1 MSKWSRYT
9 SRLLSNDRPLLKPSE
24 ITSSISGRCRSS
36 SSARA
41 FLLFSSALFGAD
53 QPHSPPAAAS
63 RTASS
68 EESAHPRRAPAAAA
82 KSAKR
87 SRASR
92 NPAIDA
98 DEAKPACRIIW
109 TRVSSR
115 RGGTGRADRFFATRL
130 RASTNEI
137 TPSEMPLPPREAAMP
152 SPEREARRLAAARL
166 FSRART
172 ASTDAT
178 SPAPK
183 APTPASTA
191 TTPLSATITPP
202 RLSTYGARIRCPRPA
217 WQRRCTEAP
226 SPRSSRRKGRGSLR
240 SPAKTGRQGQSASR

>member
-1 MSKWSRYT
+1 M
-9 SRLLSNDRPLLKPSE
+9 PSF
-24 ITSSISGRCRSS
+24 
-36 SSARA
+36 
-41 FLLFSSALFGAD
+41 FLFPSALFGAEK
-53 QPHSPPAAAS
+53 PHSPPAIAS

-68 EESAHPRRAPAAAA
+68 KESAHPRRAPAAAA
-82 KSAKR
+82 KSARR

-98 DEAKPACRIIW
+98 DEAKPACRITW
-109 TRVSSR
+109 TRASSR
-115 RGGTGRADRFFATRL
+115 RGETGRADRFFATRL
-130 RASTNEI
+130 RASTNET
-137 TPSEMPLPPREAAMP
+137 TPSEMPLPPRGPARP

-172 ASTDAT
+172 ASADAT
-178 SPAPK
+178 NPMPN
-183 APTPASTA
+183 APTLAITA

-202 RLSTYGARIRCPRPA
+202 RPSTYGARTRCPRPA

-226 SPRSSRRKGRGSLR
+226 SPRSSRRRDRENLL